1 MKLQI
6 SGLCHFM
13 HATSL
18 YFRIHSDTVVR
29 SKRESRTMKTLIAV
43 WFAALAVVAPAA
55 LADDVSTTIDN
66 FRGAGAGD
74 FIDDSYGYAVFPSIG
89 KGGIGIGGAHGKGEV
104 YIGGKRVG
112 QTKMNQITYGLQL
125 GGQVCSQ
132 MIFFRDKRAL
142 EDFTSGNFEFG
153 AQATAVALTAGAQ
166 ASTSTGGGGNTS
178 SGTDA
183 DSSKV
188 NANEKQY
195 DGRSGMAVF
204 TIAKGGLIYEAT
216 LGGQKFKYEPI

>member
-1 MKLQI
+1 M
-6 SGLCHFM
+6 
-13 HATSL
+13 
-18 YFRIHSDTVVR
+18 R
-29 SKRESRTMKTLIAV
+29 TLIASL
-43 WFAALAVVAPAA
+43 FAVFALIAQPA

-74 FIDDSYGYAVFPSIG
+74 FIDDAYGYAVFPSIG

-104 YIGGKRVG
+104 FAGGKRVG
-112 QTKMNQITYGLQL
+112 QVKMNQITYGLQL
-125 GGQVCSQ
+125 GGQVYSQ
-132 MIFFRDKRAL
+132 MIFFRDERAFD
-142 EDFTSGNFEFG
+142 DFTSGNFEFG

-166 ASTSTGGGGNTS
+166 ASTTTGGGGNTS

-188 NANEKQY
+188 NASEKQY

-204 TIAKGGLIYEAT
+204 TIAKGGLMYEAT
-216 LGGQKFKYEPI
+216 LGGQKFKYEPL

>member
-1 MKLQI
+1 MRTLFI
-6 SGLCHFM
+6 SLF
-13 HATSL
+13 AV
-18 YFRIHSDTVVR
+18 FAF
-29 SKRESRTMKTLIAV
+29 IAQ
-43 WFAALAVVAPAA
+43 PAF
-55 LADDVSTTIDN
+55 ADDVDTAIEN

-74 FIDDSYGYAVFPSIG
+74 FIDNAFGYAVFPSIG

-104 YIGGKRVG
+104 FVGGKKVG
-112 QTKMNQITYGLQL
+112 KTKMSQITYGLQL
-125 GGQVCSQ
+125 GGQVYSQ
-132 MIFFRDKRAL
+132 MIFFRDERAFD
-142 EDFTSGNFEFG
+142 DFASGNFEFG

-178 SGTDA
+178 TGTDA

-195 DGRSGMAVF
+195 DGRSGMAIF
-204 TIAKGGLIYEAT
+204 TIAKGGLMYEAT

>member
-1 MKLQI
+1 MFI
-6 SGLCHFM
+6 SLF
-13 HATSL
+13 AV
-18 YFRIHSDTVVR
+18 FA
-29 SKRESRTMKTLIAV
+29 LIAQ
-43 WFAALAVVAPAA
+43 PA
-55 LADDVSTTIDN
+55 LADDVDTAIEN

-74 FIDDSYGYAVFPSIG
+74 FIDNAFGYAVFPSIG

-104 YIGGKRVG
+104 FVGGKKVG
-112 QTKMNQITYGLQL
+112 KTKMSQITYGLQL
-125 GGQVCSQ
+125 GGQVYSQ
-132 MIFFRDKRAL
+132 MIFFRDERAF
-142 EDFTSGNFEFG
+142 DGFATGNFEFG

-178 SGTDA
+178 TGTDA

-195 DGRSGMAVF
+195 DGRSGMAIS
-204 TIAKGGLIYEAT
+204 TIAKGGLMYEAT

>member
-1 MKLQI
+1 MHR
-6 SGLCHFM
+6 GL
-13 HATSL
+13 L
-18 YFRIHSDTVVR
+18 YFYISWVSLFVEFKTSSRCFMR
-29 SKRESRTMKTLIAV
+29 SLFVSLLATMVLSVQPAV
-43 WFAALAVVAPAA
+43 
-55 LADDVSTTIDN
+55 ADDISTTIDN
-66 FRGAGAGD
+66 FRSAGADD
-74 FIDDSYGYAVFPSIG
+74 FIDNSYGYAVFPSIG

-104 YIGGKRVG
+104 FVSGKRVG

-125 GGQVCSQ
+125 GGQVYSQ
-132 MIFFRDKRAL
+132 MIFFRDKRAF

-178 SGTDA
+178 AGTDA
-183 DSSKV
+183 DSSTV
-188 NANEKQY
+188 NANERQY

-204 TIAKGGLIYEAT
+204 TIAKGGLMYEAT

>member
-1 MKLQI
+1 M
-6 SGLCHFM
+6 
-13 HATSL
+13 
-18 YFRIHSDTVVR
+18 R
-29 SKRESRTMKTLIAV
+29 TLIASFV
-43 WFAALAVVAPAA
+43 TVFALMAQPA
-55 LADDVSTTIDN
+55 LADDISTTIDN

-104 YIGGKRVG
+104 FAGGKRVG
-112 QTKMNQITYGLQL
+112 QVKMNQITYGLQL
-125 GGQVCSQ
+125 GGQVYSQ
-132 MIFFRDKRAL
+132 MIFFRDERAFD
-142 EDFTSGNFEFG
+142 DFTSGNFEFG

-166 ASTSTGGGGNTS
+166 ASTTTGGGGNTS

-188 NANEKQY
+188 NASEKQY

-204 TIAKGGLIYEAT
+204 TIAKGGLMYEAT
-216 LGGQKFKYEPI
+216 LGGQKFKYEPL

>member
-1 MKLQI
+1 MRTLLI
-6 SGLCHFM
+6 SLLTTF
-13 HATSL
+13 A
-18 YFRIHSDTVVR
+18 
-29 SKRESRTMKTLIAV
+29 LIAQ
-43 WFAALAVVAPAA
+43 PAF
-55 LADDVSTTIDN
+55 ADDVDTAIEN

-74 FIDDSYGYAVFPSIG
+74 FIDDAYGYAVFPSIG

-104 YIGGKRVG
+104 FVGGKKVG
-112 QTKMNQITYGLQL
+112 KTKMSQITYGLQL
-125 GGQVCSQ
+125 GGQVYSQ
-132 MIFFRDKRAL
+132 MIFFRDERAFD
-142 EDFTSGNFEFG
+142 DFASGNFEFG

-178 SGTDA
+178 TGTDA

-195 DGRSGMAVF
+195 DGRSGMAIS
-204 TIAKGGLIYEAT
+204 TIAKGGLMYEAT

>member
-1 MKLQI
+1 
-6 SGLCHFM
+6 
-13 HATSL
+13 
-18 YFRIHSDTVVR
+18 
-29 SKRESRTMKTLIAV
+29 MKTLIASFV
-43 WFAALAVVAPAA
+43 TVFALMAQPA

-74 FIDDSYGYAVFPSIG
+74 FIDDAYGYAVFPSIG

-104 YIGGKRVG
+104 FAGGKRVG
-112 QTKMNQITYGLQL
+112 QVKMNQITYGLQL
-125 GGQVCSQ
+125 GGQVYSQ
-132 MIFFRDKRAL
+132 MIFFRDERAFD
-142 EDFTSGNFEFG
+142 DFTSGNFEFG

-166 ASTSTGGGGNTS
+166 ASTTTGGGGNTS

-188 NANEKQY
+188 NASEKQY

-204 TIAKGGLIYEAT
+204 TIAKGGLMYEAT
-216 LGGQKFKYEPI
+216 LGGQKFKYEPL